1 MTVSRGPLL
10 RVEGQP
16 LSIRCDVSE
25 YEGPREQDF
34 EWTVTRGTET
44 ITVISTF
51 DDRFTD
57 RSLQDRIRSGDIS
70 VSRLEDNAVE
80 LRIQEARVRDS
91 ATYRCSTPSTDSVIS
106 GNYDADVQLQGQYVL
121 FYMVERCLLQYKCIM
136 NVHKIRFNMRYCSIV
151 SQVTESTF
159 IQRLDHKQC
168 IFQGV
173 YIVFNSKWKTFYALQ
188 LLIYMTVRIGY
199 ENDIIVVYV

>member
-1 MTVSRGPLL
+1 MLCLCFTALCHCRSVTVSRGPLL

-44 ITVISTF
+44 IKVISTF

-57 RSLQDRIRSGDIS
+57 RSLQDRIRSSDIS
-70 VSRLEDNAVE
+70 LSRLEDNAVE
-80 LRIQEARVRDS
+80 LRIQEARVSDS
-91 ATYRCSTPSTDSVIS
+91 ATYSCSTPSTDSVIS

-121 FYMVERCLLQYKCIM
+121 LYMI
-136 NVHKIRFNMRYCSIV
+136 
-151 SQVTESTF
+151 ESHLAWN
-159 IQRLDHKQC
+159 IAIHMHNEC
-168 IFQGV
+168 
-173 YIVFNSKWKTFYALQ
+173 A
-188 LLIYMTVRIGY
+188 
-199 ENDIIVVYV
+199 

>member
-25 YEGPREQDF
+25 YEGLREQDF

-70 VSRLEDNAVE
+70 VSRLADNAVE
-80 LRIQEARVRDS
+80 LRIQEPRVRDS

-121 FYMVERCLLQYKCIM
+121 FYMVESRLLQCIAIHLM
-136 NVHKIRFNMRYCSIV
+136 NVHNIRFNMRYCSIV

-159 IQRLDHKQC
+159 DTKTI
-168 IFQGV
+168 I
-173 YIVFNSKWKTFYALQ
+173 FNSKWKTFYALQ
-188 LLIYMTVRIGY
+188 LLICMTVRIGF